1 MASVSSSTLI
11 IFIASILVAASVAGT
26 MTNGVQRLSGAL
38 GDRSV
43 DVSQEI
49 RTDVELINDPGTPSS
64 IYNSSSDTITLLV
77 KNTGSQ
83 TLPAQPSTFDVLV
96 DGTYA
101 TPSNVTVIGG
111 GSWTKGEVARV
122 TVDQNLTAGD
132 HRVVVTVN
140 GDREVLEFRTS

>member
-43 DVSQEI
+43 DVSREI

-64 IYNSSSDTITLLV
+64 IYNDSTDTITLLV

-83 TLPAQPSTFDVLV
+83 TLGAQPNTFDVLL

-101 TPSNVTVIGG
+101 SPSEVTVIGG
-111 GSWTKGEVARV
+111 GSWTEGKVARV
-122 TVDQNLTAGD
+122 TVDRNLTAGD

>member
-43 DVSQEI
+43 DVSQQI
-49 RTDVELINDPGTPSS
+49 RTDVELISDPGTPSS
-64 IYNSSSDTITLLV
+64 IYNSSDDTITLLV
-77 KNTGSQ
+77 KNTGSK
-83 TLPAQPSTFDVLV
+83 TLPARPETFDILV
-96 DGTYA
+96 DGRYTS
-101 TPSNVTVIGG
+101 PSNATVLNGG
-111 GSWTKGEVARV
+111 RWQTGDVARV
-122 TVDQNLTAGD
+122 TLERNLTADD

-140 GDREVLEFRTS
+140 GDEELLEFRTS